1 MSADDFD
8 ASRPASPGARLR
20 RERELRGLTGQQAA
34 EQMNLDLAVIEA
46 LEADDFAALGAPVF
60 AKGHLRKYA
69 ALLGVADAD
78 LLSGYEKAQAKP
90 DSPTLVPRAR
100 LEMQPERAKPRW
112 PWAVGSLLVFLLA
125 AAVVAW
131 LSDGA
136 PGLGRLRAT
145 IGLGDA
151 ASDGDAAGTAP
162 SAVMVGSESASPV
175 VTAVPDTAPPLA
187 TATAEG
193 TDPAAAT
200 GTTQLPAGATAA
212 AQPPSA
218 AASAPVPGQ
227 VALQMRFAVDSWVE
241 VYDASGK
248 AVLYDL
254 GRAGSERV
262 VSGRPPLNVTLGN
275 APAVTLRVNDKP
287 VAIPRPTAGTVSR
300 FNVAADGS
308 LR

>member
-1 MSADDFD
+1 MSADEFD
-8 ASRPASPGARLR
+8 ASRSSSPGARLR
-20 RERELRGLTGQQAA
+20 CERELRGLTGQQAA
-34 EQMNLDLAVIEA
+34 EQMNLDVAVIEA

-69 ALLGVADAD
+69 ALLGLAESD
-78 LLSGYEKAQAKP
+78 LLSGYEKARAKP

-136 PGLGRLRAT
+136 PGLDRVRAT
-145 IGLGDA
+145 LGLGDA
-151 ASDGDAAGTAP
+151 VETGTAATDAAEVSLSSEPTGT
-162 SAVMVGSESASPV
+162 VVTTVRGSEETASGSSVGGADSTASP
-175 VTAVPDTAPPLA
+175 
-187 TATAEG
+187 G
-193 TDPAAAT
+193 AA
-200 GTTQLPAGATAA
+200 QLPAGGATT
-212 AQPPSA
+212 AQPQSGY
-218 AASAPVPGQ
+218 ASAPVPGQ

-262 VSGRPPLNVTLGN
+262 VSGRPPMNVTLGN
-275 APAVTLRVNDKP
+275 APAVTLRVNGKP
-287 VAIPRPTAGTVSR
+287 TAIPKPTAGTVSR

-308 LR
+308 LK

>member
-1 MSADDFD
+1 MSADEFD
-8 ASRPASPGARLR
+8 ASRPPSPGARLR

-34 EQMNLDLAVIEA
+34 EQMNLDLSVIEA

-69 ALLGVADAD
+69 ALLGLAEAD
-78 LLSGYEKAQAKP
+78 LLSGYERSQVKP
-90 DSPTLVPRAR
+90 DSPTLVPKAR

-112 PWAVGSLLVFLLA
+112 PWAVGSLLVFLFA

-136 PGLGRLRAT
+136 PGLDRLRAT
-145 IGLGDA
+145 VGLGDA
-151 ASDGDAAGTAP
+151 ADGTAAP
-162 SAVMVGSESASPV
+162 GSDTAEVVVHSETAPV
-175 VTAVPDTAPPLA
+175 VASVPGPGDTAPDAAAVAPA
-187 TATAEG
+187 TADG
-193 TDPAAAT
+193 
-200 GTTQLPAGATAA
+200 
-212 AQPPSA
+212 
-218 AASAPVPGQ
+218 AASAQPSAGSPGAAVPGQ

-262 VSGRPPLNVTLGN
+262 VSGRPPLNVTIGN
-275 APAVTLRVNDKP
+275 APSVTLRINGKP
-287 VAIPRPTAGTVSR
+287 VAIPKPTAGTVSR

>member
-1 MSADDFD
+1 MSADEFD
-8 ASRPASPGARLR
+8 ASRPPSPGARLR

-34 EQMNLDLAVIEA
+34 EQMNLDVSVIEA

-69 ALLGVADAD
+69 ALLGLADAEV
-78 LLSGYEKAQAKP
+78 LSGYEKAQVKP
-90 DSPTLVPRAR
+90 VSPTLVPRAR
-100 LEMQPERAKPRW
+100 IEMPPERAKPRW
-112 PWAVGSLLVFLLA
+112 PWAVGSLAVFLLA

-136 PGLGRLRAT
+136 PGLDRLRAT
-145 IGLGDA
+145 LGLGDA
-151 ASDGDAAGTAP
+151 ALETGAAAKDSAEVTLSGEPTSTVVTTVQSSGDAAPGTSVGGAESMGSSGVAQP
-162 SAVMVGSESASPV
+162 SAGGA
-175 VTAVPDTAPPLA
+175 A
-187 TATAEG
+187 TAQS
-193 TDPAAAT
+193 PT
-200 GTTQLPAGATAA
+200 GD
-212 AQPPSA
+212 
-218 AASAPVPGQ
+218 ASAPVPGQ

-262 VSGRPPLNVTLGN
+262 VSGRPPMNVTLGN
-275 APAVTLRVNDKP
+275 APSVTLRINGKP
-287 VAIPRPTAGTVSR
+287 TAIPKPTAGTVSR

-308 LR
+308 LQ

>member
-1 MSADDFD
+1 MSADEFD
-8 ASRPASPGARLR
+8 ASRPTSPGARLR

-34 EQMNLDLAVIEA
+34 EQMNLDVSVIES

-69 ALLGVADAD
+69 ALLGLAEAD
-78 LLSGYEKAQAKP
+78 LMSGYEKAQVKP
-90 DSPTLVPRAR
+90 AAPTLVPRAR
-100 LEMQPERAKPRW
+100 LEMPPERAKPRW
-112 PWAVGSLLVFLLA
+112 PWAVGSLAVFLLA

-136 PGLGRLRAT
+136 PGLERLRT
-145 IGLGDA
+145 TLGLGDTALETDTA
-151 ASDGDAAGTAP
+151 APEDAEVTVNSDPTSTVVTTVQGSGATAP
-162 SAVMVGSESASPV
+162 GASVGGVESSISS
-175 VTAVPDTAPPLA
+175 
-187 TATAEG
+187 G
-193 TDPAAAT
+193 AA
-200 GTTQLPAGATAA
+200 QLPAGGAATA
-212 AQPPSA
+212 QPQTGN
-218 AASAPVPGQ
+218 ASAPVPGQ

-262 VSGRPPLNVTLGN
+262 VSGRPPMNVTLGN
-275 APAVTLRVNDKP
+275 APSVTLRINGKP
-287 VAIPRPTAGTVSR
+287 TAIPKPTAGTVSR

-308 LR
+308 LQ

>member
-1 MSADDFD
+1 MSADEFD
-8 ASRPASPGARLR
+8 ASRPPSPGARLR

-34 EQMNLDLAVIEA
+34 EQMNLDVAVIEA

-69 ALLGVADAD
+69 ALLGLADTD
-78 LLSGYEKAQAKP
+78 LLSGYEKAQVKP

-125 AAVVAW
+125 AAIVAW

-136 PGLGRLRAT
+136 PGLERLRAT
-145 IGLGDA
+145 LGLGDA
-151 ASDGDAAGTAP
+151 ATDTGVAATDAADATA
-162 SAVMVGSESASPV
+162 ASESATSI
-175 VTAVPDTAPPLA
+175 VTTVQGSDVPAPGA
-187 TATAEG
+187 STGGGDSTTATG
-193 TDPAAAT
+193 STP
-200 GTTQLPAGATAA
+200 LPAEGATAA
-212 AQPPSA
+212 PPVTGDP
-218 AASAPVPGQ
+218 SAPVPGQ

-262 VSGRPPLNVTLGN
+262 VSGRPPMNVTIGN
-275 APAVTLRVNDKP
+275 AAAVTLRINGKP

>member
-1 MSADDFD
+1 MSSDEID
-8 ASRPASPGARLR
+8 ASRPPSPGARLR
-20 RERELRGLTGQQAA
+20 RERELHGLTGQQAA
-34 EQMNLDLAVIEA
+34 EQMNLDVAVIEA

-69 ALLGVADAD
+69 ALLGLAEAD
-78 LLSGYEKAQAKP
+78 LLSGYEKAQVKP

-112 PWAVGSLLVFLLA
+112 PWAVGSLIVFLLA

-131 LSDGA
+131 VSDGA
-136 PGLGRLRAT
+136 PGLDRLRT
-145 IGLGDA
+145 TLGFGDA
-151 ASDGDAAGTAP
+151 ALDSGPSATDLAEASANSASASTVVTTVQSPGATAP
-162 SAVMVGSESASPV
+162 GRSVDGVESTV
-175 VTAVPDTAPPLA
+175 
-187 TATAEG
+187 
-193 TDPAAAT
+193 AT
-200 GTTQLPAGATAA
+200 GPESIPAGGASTAQLPAGN
-212 AQPPSA
+212 
-218 AASAPVPGQ
+218 ASAPVPGQ

-262 VSGRPPLNVTLGN
+262 VSGRPPMNVTLGN
-275 APAVTLRVNDKP
+275 APSVALRVNGKP
-287 VAIPRPTAGTVSR
+287 TAIPKPTAGTVSR

-308 LR
+308 LQ